1 MTTPRTGRQS
11 NLREHIETGRHSRR
25 HRVGTEP
32 TASEGDVRSLRLPGS
47 YKLKIRSLGKALSN
61 FERLKTL
68 DLSHN
73 ALFSIEGLKHLK
85 NLQCLNLYYNCIPSL
100 EEVKVLFELP
110 VLRVLDLRLNPVA
123 NEHRYHPILVH
134 AITSLRMLDAC
145 VVTHT
150 ERRAVRL
157 LLSHDPYPRRKRA
170 IVNQK
175 SRDRTMA
182 FVERLSKKLTKLT
195 DEDDM
200 VLSSPPQLPSPEEVP
215 SVLNDCE
222 SPVPHRL
229 DSNQIIHPPKV
240 SSSSLNLTE
249 DDGSYR
255 EPLEKLLDVMV
266 KHWVGQ
272 KSLQID
278 SNFLIH
284 IVQIFSMMEKH
295 ICKRDSQVKS
305 LRNEVDALCFCT
317 ATQESEHKSDTC
329 RLNSQLV
336 CSFLKLFLP
345 QSVDALILHLNTWAQ
360 LYYLTQFD
368 AFFGLTTNSWKIS
381 IHFLLL
387 VPLGFGIPIQNIRP
401 RQVATLLLEKIFY
414 KKYYFGCRV
423 PIIDLGNLSDK
434 PPQGIKPNMSSLLD
448 QYMNAEPRRNVKGNV
463 PLYT

>member
-1 MTTPRTGRQS
+1 MTAPRTGRQS
-11 NLREHIETGRHSRR
+11 NHRAHIETGSHSRR

-32 TASEGDVRSLRLPGS
+32 TRGTASEGDVRSLRLPGS

-73 ALFSIEGLKHLK
+73 ALTSIEGLKHLK
-85 NLQCLNLYYNCIPSL
+85 NLQSLNLYYNCIPSL

-157 LLSHDPYPRRKRA
+157 LLSHDPYPRRKRSF
-170 IVNQK
+170 VNQK

-182 FVERLSKKLTKLT
+182 FVERRSQRLANLT

-200 VLSSPPQLPSPEEVP
+200 VLPSPPRQPSPEEVP

-222 SPVPHRL
+222 SSVPHRL

-240 SSSSLNLTE
+240 SSSSLNLTG

-255 EPLEKLLDVMV
+255 EPLENLLDVMV

-284 IVQIFSMMEKH
+284 IVQIFSMMENH
-295 ICKRDSQVKS
+295 ICKRDSQVKA
-305 LRNEVDALCFCT
+305 LRNEVDALCFCA

-329 RLNSQLV
+329 RLNSQLDE
-336 CSFLKLFLP
+336 LNQQLW
-345 QSVDALILHLNTWAQ
+345 SVLESNSDLQKELIKVEREYLQ
-360 LYYLTQFD
+360 YLTEHPPDCQIEVEELKKELEELRGKMHSS
-368 AFFGLTTNSWKIS
+368 GLPGSE
-381 IHFLLL
+381 
-387 VPLGFGIPIQNIRP
+387 Q
-401 RQVATLLLEKIFY
+401 E
-414 KKYYFGCRV
+414 C
-423 PIIDLGNLSDK
+423 D
-434 PPQGIKPNMSSLLD
+434 
-448 QYMNAEPRRNVKGNV
+448 
-463 PLYT
+463 